1 MPIYDYN
8 GGMLKVTTNKENKMT
23 YTNENELFNA
33 VDNDENVIGANYT
46 GEVEYGVVLDE
57 NGWGFTVENG
67 IITGYAQK

>member
-1 MPIYDYN
+1 MGDIQE
-8 GGMLKVTTNKENKMT
+8 TTTTKENNMT
-23 YTNENELFNA
+23 FINENELFNA
-33 VDNDENVIGANYT
+33 VDNDVNVIGANYT

>member
-8 GGMLKVTTNKENKMT
+8 GGMLRVTTNKENKMT
-23 YTNENELFNA
+23 FTNENELFNA

-46 GEVEYGVVLDE
+46 GEVENGVVLDE
-57 NGWGFTVENG
+57 EGWGFTVENG